1 MQPNPLINPYNQ
13 ATATLMQGL
22 LAETKNRFAIDPNRL
37 AYVFS
42 EIPRPEADP
51 ETAFAHYRDTRHGPD
66 GVTIPLQYQR
76 LHIDVY
82 VNFYPVHLRFLPWMD
97 REFTD
102 TELLA
107 YVSQN
112 LGALLLLEDV
122 TIVRGEVQSSP
133 VAQQKLYIQPNQLHP
148 IWYGALEL
156 WVVNENDLRGVITHR
171 HYPQFD
177 PTALS

>member
-13 ATATLMQGL
+13 TTAALMQGL
-22 LAETKNRFAIDPNRL
+22 LAETNNRFAIDPNRL
-37 AYVFS
+37 SYVRS
-42 EIPRPEADP
+42 EIPRPVAEP
-51 ETAFAHYRDTRHGPD
+51 ETAYAHYRDTRHGPD
-66 GVTIPLQYQR
+66 GATIPLQYQR
-76 LHIDVY
+76 LDINIY
-82 VNFYPVHLRFLPWMD
+82 VNFYPAHLRFLPWMD

-102 TELLA
+102 TELLT

-112 LGALLLLEDV
+112 LGVLLLLEDV
-122 TIVRGEVQSSP
+122 SIDRNAVETSP
-133 VAQQKLYIQPNQLHP
+133 AEQQKIYIHPNQLHP